1 MKYDLKA
8 YELKDFLSELI
19 KIPSV
24 IPDGDPGTTVN
35 NTSGDL
41 DSTVQLDPSG
51 HASIVLATGDGSG
64 SGTKTIGHGL
74 NNGGVGVAPDLIIA
88 KNRDSAFNWDT
99 YWSSGLTSGYG
110 LRLNTTDGQ
119 LSGRWGA
126 VNSSTFTTNWN
137 YTFVGS
143 DKFVYYCFAK
153 CAGWI
158 DVTTYVGNGSTNGP
172 YVGLNCSPA
181 WVWIR
186 KVSGAAWPTFLKD
199 MPEGNTGNYTANI
212 TNSDR
217 QPHEWLNLSD
227 GVNYTDTNNN
237 NIDFLAGGIKIKED
251 NSSLNADGSTYVV
264 FAVADVAA
272 KYALAQ

>member
-1 MKYDLKA
+1 M
-8 YELKDFLSELI
+8 
-19 KIPSV
+19 
-24 IPDGDPGTTVN
+24 
-35 NTSGDL
+35 
-41 DSTVQLDPSG
+41 QLDPSG

-153 CAGWI
+153 CPGWI

-186 KVSGAAWPTFLKD
+186 KVSGAAWVNFLKD
-199 MPEGNTGNYTANI
+199 MPESNTSNGTATI

-227 GVNYTDTNNN
+227 AVEYTDTSNNI
-237 NIDFLAGGIKIKED
+237 IDFLANGIKIKED
-251 NSSLNADGSTYVV
+251 NSSINSDGSTYVV